1 MARKR
6 KSIKVDTRELSAYAR
21 RVKVRESNF
30 RPVWQDVFDDLADAH
45 MRNFQTDG
53 APVGGWAPLTR
64 RYFNEKFRQGYGRN
78 TLERTGDLKRA
89 LSQFRGP
96 GSVRAQRPT
105 SAVWGIDVSPESPIH
120 YAKFHQMG
128 TRNMHER
135 QIVYAPRKVGEN
147 FAKMA
152 GDYVISDK
160 GRRSLRGLFD

>member
-1 MARKR
+1 MAVRKA
-6 KSIKVDTRELSAYAR
+6 SFKVDVSELTRYRRGVAR
-21 RVKVRESNF
+21 RAKNL
-30 RPVWQDVFDDLADAH
+30 RPVWDKVFEDLADAH
-45 MRNFQTDG
+45 VRNFQTDG

-135 QIVYAPRKVGEN
+135 QIVYAPRKVGDN

-152 GDYVISDK
+152 GDHVISDK
-160 GRRSLRGLFD
+160 GGRSLRGLFD